1 MIQGFTS
8 IVGYG
13 TFITKSYW
21 KDKED
26 VETCLVKD
34 YVRIFPE
41 GNWFPY
47 ILSCKG
53 ASFWAL
59 KFNVSEKELDDL
71 DQYEG
76 VSANLFK
83 RVETK
88 VKLKNNEEIRA
99 YLYVPTEET
108 IESQNLSHEMDK
120 IDRWKEEIK
129 KIPDIVKEFPELI
142 L

>member
-34 YVRIFPE
+34 YIRIFPE

-47 ILSCKG
+47 ALNYKG
-53 ASFWAL
+53 GSFWAL
-59 KFNVSEKELDDL
+59 KFNVNEKELDDL

-83 RVETK
+83 RVETQ
-88 VKLKNNEEIRA
+88 VILKNDEEICA
-99 YLYVPTEET
+99 YIYVPTEET
-108 IESQNLSHEMDK
+108 IESLNLSHEMDN

-129 KIPDIVKEFPELI
+129 KNPDIAKKFPELI
-142 L
+142 S